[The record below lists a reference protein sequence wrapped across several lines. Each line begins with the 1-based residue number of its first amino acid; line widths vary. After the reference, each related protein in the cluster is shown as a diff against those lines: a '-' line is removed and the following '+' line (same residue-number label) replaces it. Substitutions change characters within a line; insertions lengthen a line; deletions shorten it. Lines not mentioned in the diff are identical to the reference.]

1 MHIEFKNDIKI
12 LRFFLILIA
21 SVITVKFFWND
32 GLSFLNQ
39 AFRPLIMA
47 AVVIYLLDP
56 LVDLLCRKTKLSRQ
70 ASVIISYIALVLFMV
85 LFVLMIVP
93 SLVDSIKALIS
104 NLSSYDEN
112 TIITFL
118 NKIPLI
124 ENYIDISSLE
134 SIFANIETFIV
145 DYSSD
150 ILNYSTDILSSIGSI
165 LWSIVMFLMALFM
178 AFFALK
184 DTDHLGKKLEN
195 VLIAYLPE
203 SVKDRIIR
211 VINLT
216 DKAIKRYL
224 VSKLYTC
231 VILGL
236 LVLICVLLVNWL
248 TPFYIPYAPLMAFVI
263 GLSNLIPYVGWI
275 IAAPAI
281 LLAFLAGIWE
291 GVILIGIIF
300 LTQQIDNLIIS
311 PKVIG
316 DHMSMNPFWI
326 IVSITIGGSLFG
338 VVGMIIAIPIV
349 SVLLKLV
356 DERVERHK
364 TIHIKEHDDILE
376 EDEMDIDEPEDN
388 SLIE

>member
-1 MHIEFKNDIKI
+1 MHIEFKNDVKL

-21 SVITVKFFWND
+21 SVIIVKFFWND

-39 AFRPLIMA
+39 AFSPLIMA

-93 SLVDSIKALIS
+93 SLVDSIKALIA
-104 NLSSYDEN
+104 NLGSYDEN

-118 NKIPLI
+118 HKVPLI

-134 SIFANIETFIV
+134 SIFANIEGFIV

-150 ILNYSTDILSSIGSI
+150 ILNYSTNILSSIGSI

-195 VLIAYLPE
+195 VLVAYLPE

-338 VVGMIIAIPIV
+338 VIGMIIAIPIV
-349 SVLLKLV
+349 SVILKLV

-364 TIHIKEHDDILE
+364 ASHILQDDSILE
-376 EDEMDIDEPEDN
+376 EEGLDIDEPDDD
-388 SLIE
+388 SLIK